1 MGIGI
6 AFRLVSL
13 LFIAIL
19 LIGGVLWLSGRI
31 EGMNPFKTE
40 PIMNVGPTV
49 IESIRE
55 LSDLVTVEV
64 VEYTTIERGQD
75 AGFLNFL
82 RGDRIFLFAVARIG
96 AGVDLAQ
103 LRDDDVEVDREAN
116 SVRIRLPEAKIFY
129 AALDNEST
137 RVYDRET
144 GIFRRADRDLESQA
158 RVAAEQIL
166 REQALTAGIL
176 EHATANAKKTLETFL
191 HGLGFEQ
198 ITILGAFDEVPARP

>member
-6 AFRLVSL
+6 AFCLVSL
-13 LFIAIL
+13 IFIAIL
-19 LIGGVLWLSGRI
+19 LIGGVLWIGGRI
-31 EGMNPFKTE
+31 EGVNPFKTE

-75 AGFLNFL
+75 AGFLNFF

-103 LRDDDVEVDREAN
+103 LRDEDVEVDREAN
-116 SVRIRLPEAKIFY
+116 SVRIRLPEAKILY

-137 RVYDRET
+137 QVYDRET
-144 GIFRRADRDLESQA
+144 GIFRGADRDLESQA
-158 RVAAEQIL
+158 RLAAEQIL

-176 EHATANAKKTLETFL
+176 EHATANAKTTLETFL

-198 ITILGAFDEVPARP
+198 ITILGAFDEVPATR